1 MAKVHLLAMSGSARR
16 ESFNRRVLAV
26 MVRGAEAEGATVT
39 LVEPNEFTLPLYDA
53 DLEAAEGLPE
63 AAARLQRMFAE
74 HHGLL
79 LASPEYNGFF
89 TPLVKNTFDWV
100 SRPLADGSRKPGTV
114 HMRGKPAGVAGASTG
129 AMAAIQSL
137 QFTRLYLS
145 RLGFLVVPE
154 QAGVPHAAG
163 AFDEN
168 GRITDDRIN
177 AAVEGV
183 GAAVARLA
191 AKL

>member
-1 MAKVHLLAMSGSARR
+1 MAKARLLAMSGSARR

-26 MVRGAEAEGATVT
+26 MIRGAEAEGAAVT
-39 LVEPNEFTLPLYDA
+39 MVEPNEFTLPLYNA
-53 DLEAAEGLPE
+53 DLEAAEGLPG
-63 AAARLQRMFAE
+63 AAARLQQLFAE

-137 QFTRLYLS
+137 QFTRLFLS

-154 QAGVPHAAG
+154 QAGVPNAAG
-163 AFDEN
+163 AFDED
-168 GRITDDRIN
+168 GRITDDRIH
-177 AAVEGV
+177 ATVEGV

-191 AKL
+191 ARL